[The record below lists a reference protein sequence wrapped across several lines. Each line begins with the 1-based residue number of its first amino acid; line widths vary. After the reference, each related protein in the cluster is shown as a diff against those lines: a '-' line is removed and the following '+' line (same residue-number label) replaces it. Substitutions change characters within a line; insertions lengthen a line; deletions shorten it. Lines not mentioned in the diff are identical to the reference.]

1 VSPFVNAANSHLSL
15 TFPPDWAIILV
26 TTMQEGLMDDVLAYI
41 DRHLD
46 QTIARLQ
53 AFCRQPSIAAQG
65 VGMAEMAEMVHGT
78 LLEAGAQVE
87 VVATARYPVVVG
99 RFGGFGTK
107 TLMFYNHYDVQPP
120 EPLDLWESPPFA
132 AEIRDGH
139 LYARGAADNKGNLVA
154 RLAAVE
160 AWQAVRG
167 ELPLNVLFVVEG
179 EEEIG
184 SPNLGR
190 FAEEN
195 ADKLRADGCIWES
208 GYKDTK
214 GRLEILLGVKG
225 ILAVDLRV
233 RTANRDLHSAN
244 AAIVESPAWR
254 LIWALGS
261 LKGPDEWIRIPGF
274 YDDVRPPDERDRAML
289 AAWDFDEAGQLAEIG
304 MERFVLGLSG
314 EAAKEK
320 LLFQPTCNVCGFH
333 TGYGGPGVKTVLPAE
348 ASAKLDFRLVPDQ
361 DPYDLLEKLRAHLD
375 AQGFAD
381 IEILAEG
388 PEFPARTDPGDPLVG
403 AVVEAARQAYGAEP
417 VVKPLMAATGPMY
430 ELCQRWG
437 LPAAGAGIG
446 WAGSRGHSPNE
457 NIRLDDLRQGIKHIA
472 LIMSEFSA

>member
-1 VSPFVNAANSHLSL
+1 
-15 TFPPDWAIILV
+15 
-26 TTMQEGLMDDVLAYI
+26 MDDVLAYI
-41 DRHLD
+41 DRHLN
-46 QTIARLQ
+46 QTVARLQ

-65 VGMAEMAEMVHGT
+65 VGMAEMAEMVHDT
-78 LLEAGAQVE
+78 LLAAGAQVE
-87 VVATARYPVVVG
+87 MMPTARYPVVLG
-99 RFGGFGTK
+99 RFAGSGTK

-120 EPLDLWESPPFA
+120 EPLELWDSPPFA
-132 AEIRDGH
+132 AEIREGH
-139 LYARGAADNKGNLVA
+139 LYARGVADNKGNLVA

-160 AWQAVRG
+160 AWLAVRG
-167 ELPLNVLFVVEG
+167 ELPLKVLFVVEG

-190 FAEEN
+190 FAEQN

-225 ILAVDLRV
+225 ILAVDLRA

-261 LKGPDEWIRIPGF
+261 LKGPDERIRVPGF
-274 YDDVRPPDERDRAML
+274 YDDVRPPDERDQAML

-304 MERFVLGLSG
+304 MERFVLGLTG
-314 EAAKEK
+314 EALKEK

-333 TGYGGPGVKTVLPAE
+333 TGYGGPGVKTVLPTE

-381 IEILAEG
+381 VEIHAES

-403 AVVEAARQAYGAEP
+403 AVVEAARQAYSTEP

-457 NIRLDDLRQGIKHIA
+457 NVRLDDLRQGIKHIA

>member
-1 VSPFVNAANSHLSL
+1 
-15 TFPPDWAIILV
+15 
-26 TTMQEGLMDDVLAYI
+26 MDDVLAYI

>member
-1 VSPFVNAANSHLSL
+1 
-15 TFPPDWAIILV
+15 
-26 TTMQEGLMDDVLAYI
+26 MQEGHMDDVLAYI
-41 DRHLD
+41 DGHLD
-46 QTIARLQ
+46 ETIARLQ

-65 VGMAEMAEMVHGT
+65 VGMAKMAEMVHGT

-87 VVATARYPVVVG
+87 LVPTAGYPVVVG
-99 RFGGFGTK
+99 RFCGAGTK

-120 EPLDLWESPPFA
+120 EPLELWESPPFA

-139 LYARGAADNKGNLVA
+139 LYARGAADNKGNLIA

-160 AWQAVRG
+160 AWLAVRG

-195 ADKLRADGCIWES
+195 AEKLGADGCIWES

-261 LKGPDEWIRIPGF
+261 LKGTDERIRIPGF
-274 YDDVRPPDERDRAML
+274 YDDVRAPDERDRAML

-304 MERFVLGLSG
+304 MGRFVLGLTG
-314 EAAKEK
+314 ESVKEK

-361 DPYDLLEKLRAHLD
+361 DPHDLLGKLRAHLD
-375 AQGFAD
+375 AQGFGD
-381 IEILAEG
+381 VEIHAEG

-403 AVVEAARQAYGAEP
+403 AVVEAARQAYGADP

-457 NIRLDDLRQGIKHIA
+457 NVRLDDLRQGIKHIA
-472 LIMSEFSA
+472 LIMNEFSA